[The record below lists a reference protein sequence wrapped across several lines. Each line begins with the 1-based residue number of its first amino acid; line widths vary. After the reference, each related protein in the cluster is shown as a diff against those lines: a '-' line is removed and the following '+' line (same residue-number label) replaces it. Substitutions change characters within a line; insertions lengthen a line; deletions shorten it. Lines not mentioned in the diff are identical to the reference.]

1 MDGLLKS
8 QKMPNFEG
16 KKEKFAQWSYTFLS
30 ICMIAGCKEVLKSDI
45 YAVSAATAVLDPMTD
60 AAEIIARK
68 ANSTAYALLTVS
80 IKDATGFQA
89 ISCAVTTDLP
99 EGSARQ
105 AWKNLLTIYQPKS
118 KTQQYDLEQ
127 KFNECQLDKE
137 TKNPD
142 EWVTKLEHIRVL
154 LREDHTVI
162 LDNDKMI
169 QHIVNNLKPKCYE
182 TAVLTLKRDLQYN
195 TTTQR

>member
-1 MDGLLKS
+1 MKAR
-8 QKMPNFEG
+8 
-16 KKEKFAQWSYTFLS
+16 KEKFAQWSYTFLS
-30 ICMIAGCKEVLKSDI
+30 ICMIAGCKEVLTSDT
-45 YAVSAATAVLDPMTD
+45 YAVPAANAVLDPITD
-60 AAEIIARK
+60 AAELIARK
-68 ANSTAYALLTVS
+68 ANNTAYALLTIS

-89 ISCAVTTDLP
+89 IRSAVTTDLP

-127 KFNECQLDKE
+127 KFNECKLDKE

-142 EWVTKLEHIRVL
+142 EWFTDLEHIRVL
-154 LREDHTVI
+154 LREDHSVI

-169 QHIVNNLKPKCYE
+169 QHIVYNLKPKCYE
-182 TAVLTLKRDLQYN
+182 TVVFTLKKRPSIQHNN
-195 TTTQR
+195 TFGFGKSQR